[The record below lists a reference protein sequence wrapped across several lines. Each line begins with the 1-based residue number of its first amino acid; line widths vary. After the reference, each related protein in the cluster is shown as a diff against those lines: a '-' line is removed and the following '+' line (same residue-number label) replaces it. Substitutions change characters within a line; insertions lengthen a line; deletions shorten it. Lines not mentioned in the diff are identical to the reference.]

1 MSGKRDEAVLD
12 AARVA
17 IDAHRTFGQLLSPEE
32 KQYLLDH
39 GRVRSAGIG
48 EEICTRHQVDSRVYI
63 LVMGE
68 VEVREGRGN
77 DELLARLGPGEIF
90 GEIAALYRLPRISR
104 IVVSRQ
110 AVLLELPGEIFERV
124 ASGRLPLQHALI
136 ARYKQR
142 LSETALRSVPLF
154 QHIPPDDLTELIE
167 SAALLSFPAGT
178 VMVHESEPGDALYVL
193 IYGTARV
200 SHRIAGE
207 TLNVA
212 LLQGGDYFGE
222 WSVMTGAPRT
232 ATVEAVTRVEAL
244 RIECRDFLD
253 FIQAH
258 PHIRDRLDLA
268 AHNRL
273 AEVAARR

>member
-1 MSGKRDEAVLD
+1 MPGNRDMLD
-12 AARVA
+12 AAREA
-17 IDAHRTFGQLLSPEE
+17 IDAHHTFGQLLSAEE

-39 GRVRSAGIG
+39 GRVRSAAVG

-68 VEVREGRGN
+68 VEVREGHGR
-77 DELLARLGPGEIF
+77 DRRLARLGPGEIF

-110 AVLLELPGEIFERV
+110 AVLLELPGEVFERV
-124 ASGRLPLQHALI
+124 VNARAPLRHALI
-136 ARYKQR
+136 ARYRQR
-142 LSETALRSVPLF
+142 LGETALRSVPPF
-154 QHIPPDDLTELIE
+154 QALPD
-167 SAALLSFPAGT
+167 AALRALVEVVSLVSFPAGT
-178 VMVHESEPGDALYVL
+178 VIVHEREPGDALYVL
-193 IYGTARV
+193 IYGSARV
-200 SHRIAGE
+200 SHHLAGE
-207 TLNVA
+207 RLNVA
-212 LLQGGDYFGE
+212 TLQGGDYFGE
-222 WSVMTGAPRT
+222 WSVMTGAPRA

-258 PHIRDRLDLA
+258 PEIRERLDQI

-273 AEVAARR
+273 AQAAT